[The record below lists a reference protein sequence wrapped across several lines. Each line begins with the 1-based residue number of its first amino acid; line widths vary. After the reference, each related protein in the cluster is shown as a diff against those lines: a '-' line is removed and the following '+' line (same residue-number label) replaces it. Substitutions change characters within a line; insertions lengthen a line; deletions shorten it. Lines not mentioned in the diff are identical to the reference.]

1 MEHAHRL
8 VHIPA
13 AGQLQPGR
21 IDPNRSGSA
30 DTYTVTTDHVV
41 AGTGYE
47 VNMAR
52 IPFLSPELVRKIRLW
67 DRMPRLSRH
76 FESSVRGLFFIG
88 PIAAESFGPLVRFI
102 AGTEFTVSVVAAH
115 LSRKP
120 GMLRS
125 VLGRPAVRA
134 ISVRET
140 AA

>member
-1 MEHAHRL
+1 
-8 VHIPA
+8 
-13 AGQLQPGR
+13 
-21 IDPNRSGSA
+21 
-30 DTYTVTTDHVV
+30 
-41 AGTGYE
+41 
-47 VNMAR
+47 MAR
-52 IPFLSPELVRKIRLW
+52 IPFLSPELVRSIRLW

-102 AGTEFTVSVVAAH
+102 AGTEFTVAVVAAH
-115 LSRKP
+115 LARKP

-125 VLGRPAVRA
+125 VLGRPAVRT